1 MRYEI
6 EENTN
11 AVRVWN
17 DEEEAPFLFQ
27 PTWPDNTSFANAKE
41 AEKFAKA
48 VIAHHADPEA
58 NAFPVTKD
66 DLK

>member
-6 EENTN
+6 EKDTN

-17 DEEEAPFLFQ
+17 DGEEAPFLYQ
-27 PTWPDNTSFANAKE
+27 PTFPDNTSFTDAKE

-48 VIAHHADPEA
+48 VIAHHADHSKP
-58 NAFPVTKD
+58 FPNTKA